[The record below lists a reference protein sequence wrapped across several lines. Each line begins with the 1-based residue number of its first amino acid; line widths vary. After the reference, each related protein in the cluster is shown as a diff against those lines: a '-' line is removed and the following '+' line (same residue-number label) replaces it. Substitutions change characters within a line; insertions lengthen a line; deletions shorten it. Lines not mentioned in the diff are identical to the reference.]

1 MIDDGGIRA
10 SDSDRENVVEILRDA
25 YSAGR
30 LTLEEFDERTTA
42 AFAARTWGAL
52 RELTSDL
59 PHQPRLAAA
68 PPAPAPVP
76 PRPGHQDPARGAPPR
91 RLTPVLPILV
101 LWLGIAATVKDP
113 LAFVPVFV
121 ILMVVLQL
129 TGRPPRRGPG
139 PPPHDRNRPG
149 GSGWPGSG

>member
-1 MIDDGGIRA
+1 MTDDGGIRA
-10 SDSDRENVVEILRDA
+10 SDADREHVVEILREA

-68 PPAPAPVP
+68 PSAPAPVP
-76 PRPGHQDPARGAPPR
+76 PRPGQHDPVRNAPPR
-91 RLTPVLPILV
+91 RLSPMLPVMV
-101 LWLGIAATVKDP
+101 LWLGIVATVKDP
-113 LAFVPVFV
+113 FAFVPVFV
-121 ILMVVLQL
+121 FLMVLLQL

-139 PPPHDRNRPG
+139 PPRD
-149 GSGWPGSG
+149 

>member
-1 MIDDGGIRA
+1 MIEDGGIRA

-30 LTLEEFDERTTA
+30 LTLEEFDERTSA

-59 PHQPRLAAA
+59 PHQPRLSAAA
-68 PPAPAPVP
+68 PAPAPVP
-76 PRPGHQDPARGAPPR
+76 PRPGRSDPVRDAPPR
-91 RLTPVLPILV
+91 RLSPMLPIMV
-101 LWLGIAATVKDP
+101 LWLGIVATVKDP

-139 PPPHDRNRPG
+139 PPRDRHGPG
-149 GSGWPGSG
+149 GPGDWPGSG